1 MLTPGTISTVA
12 GGLGPGRDPD
22 ATPAV
27 ASRLRHP
34 SGVLVDR
41 DGTLLIADSDNNR
54 LCRIDREG
62 RLVTVA
68 GNPSPATA
76 PLGAHGAG
84 YDGDGGPAVRAHL
97 FQPTMMVIDSG
108 GNILIADRDNDAIRR
123 VDLQGTIT
131 TVAGGNG
138 EGYLGDDGPA
148 RDAHLYHPRGLAIDT
163 RDNLYLTDRDN
174 HLVRRIDAAGVI
186 TSVAGGHKGYSG
198 DGGPARRAAMLR
210 PRGLGLDRKGNLYIA
225 DRNNHAIRKVTRRG
239 RISTWAGGNGEGYSG
254 DGGPAV
260 RATFRYTS
268 GIVFG
273 PDGSAYVSDH
283 LNHAIRKIDRRGTI
297 TTVVGGNGAGL
308 AGDGGDALAA
318 QIQYPSGVD
327 LGPDGALYV
336 ADRNNDAV
344 RRVEAVAAI
353 VGRG

>member
-12 GGLGPGRDPD
+12 GGLGPGHDPD

-131 TVAGGNG
+131 ITKKLKFSIRPFIFTGCTFS
-138 EGYLGDDGPA
+138 
-148 RDAHLYHPRGLAIDT
+148 LA
-163 RDNLYLTDRDN
+163 
-174 HLVRRIDAAGVI
+174 
-186 TSVAGGHKGYSG
+186 
-198 DGGPARRAAMLR
+198 
-210 PRGLGLDRKGNLYIA
+210 
-225 DRNNHAIRKVTRRG
+225 
-239 RISTWAGGNGEGYSG
+239 
-254 DGGPAV
+254 
-260 RATFRYTS
+260 
-268 GIVFG
+268 
-273 PDGSAYVSDH
+273 
-283 LNHAIRKIDRRGTI
+283 
-297 TTVVGGNGAGL
+297 
-308 AGDGGDALAA
+308 
-318 QIQYPSGVD
+318 
-327 LGPDGALYV
+327 
-336 ADRNNDAV
+336 
-344 RRVEAVAAI
+344 
-353 VGRG
+353 